1 VCTDRAVPQLVSL
14 MDSDGTNDV
23 RVCVRADKLELAAK
37 LTYYSVRLLQ
47 VLAAG

>member
-1 VCTDRAVPQLVSL
+1 
-14 MDSDGTNDV
+14 MDTDGTNDT

-47 VLAAG
+47 QLP